1 MENVHALPGN
11 ALWSLNLAL
20 DEMQGARE
28 EKTLE
33 AACQRIQKAEGF
45 VRQVLDVAMK
55 ADAELNGSS
64 ETTESN

>member
-1 MENVHALPGN
+1 MEHVHALPGN

-33 AACQRIQKAEGF
+33 AACKRIERAETF
-45 VRQVLDVAMK
+45 VTHVLDVAKK

-64 ETTESN
+64 ETTASN